1 MSKYADVYL
10 LPILEEN
17 VAAYKKIA
25 NSAGTIFIK
34 HGALK
39 YREYVASDLDAQGVV
54 PFTKLLRLKPGETV
68 IYAAVEIKSEADRN
82 KIMKRIFNDPEMQ
95 APPGVEKL
103 FNYKRMVYGGFK
115 ILVDLYKK
123 DE

>member
-10 LPILEEN
+10 LPIVERN

-25 NSAGTIFIK
+25 DRAGKIFMK
-34 HGALK
+34 HGALR

-54 PFTKLLRLKPGETV
+54 PFTKNLKLKPGETV
-68 IYAAVEIKSEADRN
+68 IYAAVEFKSEADRN
-82 KIMKRIFNDPEMQ
+82 KIMKKVFSDPSMQ

-115 ILVDLYKK
+115 ILVDL
-123 DE
+123 